1 MKITVFGSG
10 YVGLVTSVCL
20 AKLGHTITC
29 YDIDAARIEKL
40 QKGHVPF
47 FEPGLES
54 SLHYV
59 NSRGLLSFTNDEV
72 TAVNNAEV
80 IFNCVGTPMKD
91 DGSANLEYVYN
102 VAKTVGRLATKPVLL
117 VNKSTVPP
125 GTAQACS
132 QFVNEHVTVVSNP
145 EFLREGAAIY
155 DFTHPN
161 KIVIGTSSDDA
172 FQTMRKVY
180 TGRMRTY
187 IPIMHTNWETAEM
200 IKYANNSFLATKISF
215 INEIANICDTVGAD
229 IKIISQAMGL
239 DFRISPKFLNAGIG
253 YGGSCFPKDVR
264 ALIAKGNENAYK
276 AHLLEA
282 VDNVNS
288 LQRKRFFEKI
298 KQNLGDL
305 NGKKIAVLGL
315 SFKPNTTDC
324 RESPALDII
333 PWLQNEGVQ
342 VIAHDPMASNEFK
355 NMCPVHIIDNIQDV
369 KGSDALIILTEWDDY
384 RALNYD
390 EIGVHTVFDARN
402 IIEPDM
408 FNIKYYGIGRQ

>member
-20 AKLGHTITC
+20 AKLGHNVVC
-29 YDIDAARIEKL
+29 YDINKERIASL
-40 QKGHVPF
+40 QTGYVPF
-47 FEPGLES
+47 YEPGLQS
-54 SLHYV
+54 SLKYV
-59 NSRGLLSFTNDEV
+59 EDRKLLHFTNSEKE
-72 TAVNNAEV
+72 AVNHANV
-80 IFNCVGTPMKD
+80 IFNCVGTPMNT
-91 DGSANLEYVYN
+91 DGSANLTYVYN
-102 VAKTVGRLATKPVLL
+102 VAKTVSEHATKPVLL

-125 GTAQACS
+125 GTANACDRIT
-132 QFVNEHVTVVSNP
+132 NDKVTVISNP

-155 DFTHPN
+155 DFTHPD
-161 KIVIGTSSDDA
+161 KIVIGTTSDEA

-187 IPIMHTNWETAEM
+187 IPILHTNWETAEL

-264 ALIAKGNENAYK
+264 ALVHK
-276 AHLLEA
+276 AHETGYTPHLLES
-282 VDNVNS
+282 VDKVNT
-288 LQRKRFFEKI
+288 LQRKRFFNKI
-298 KQNLGDL
+298 VHHMSDL
-305 NGKKIAVLGL
+305 TGKKIAVLGL

-333 PWLQNEGVQ
+333 PWLQNAGAQ
-342 VIAHDPMASNEFK
+342 VIAHDPMAAHEFK
-355 NMCPVHIIDNIQDV
+355 ELCEVDTVNEIIEI
-369 KGSDALIILTEWDDY
+369 KGCDALVILTEWDDY
-384 RALNYD
+384 RTLNFD
-390 EIGVHTVFDARN
+390 ELDIPIVFDARN

-408 FNIKYYGIGRQ
+408 FNITYYGVGRR